1 MFFCCIVSL
10 PNLWQFDLELVI
22 HVILLNFYSFVYFD
36 QLVVDFHS
44 ILLCSIV
51 HKGASQ
57 MVLVIMI
64 LSTIAREL
72 RDAGSNPGLEGSPG
86 GGAWQLTPV
95 FLPGESCGQMEATV
109 KAQSIMP
116 HGVRHD

>member
-22 HVILLNFYSFVYFD
+22 HIILLNFYSFVYFD

-72 RDAGSNPGLEGSPG
+72 RDADSNPGLEGSPG
-86 GGAWQLTPV
+86 GGHGNSLQSSCLENPV
-95 FLPGESCGQMEATV
+95 DRWRLLSNYSP
-109 KAQSIMP
+109 
-116 HGVRHD
+116 